1 LGCYPIAHNKG
12 NMDGHGN
19 GELGAVVVKVDEV
32 EPNVF
37 PAVETTDVVIRL
49 ADQGVEVVLVVRI
62 EGKAVRVKVRL
73 SRQKAALLRAQLEG
87 VLG

>member
-1 LGCYPIAHNKG
+1 
-12 NMDGHGN
+12 
-19 GELGAVVVKVDEV
+19 VVVKVDEV